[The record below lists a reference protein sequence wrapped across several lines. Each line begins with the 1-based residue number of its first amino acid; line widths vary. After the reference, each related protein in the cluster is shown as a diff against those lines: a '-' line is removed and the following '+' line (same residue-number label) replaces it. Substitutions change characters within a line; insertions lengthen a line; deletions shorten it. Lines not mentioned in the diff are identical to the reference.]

1 MVDLIGLIQESYLY
15 FYNQISG
22 IVGEIYLQLIIF
34 TIGLFVYAFFVWHFY
49 RTLSKRDIFK
59 IDLEKYNLPTAKHK
73 TLGKVWSSFIY
84 ILKYGF
90 IFPIYI
96 FLWFSILSLFLL
108 ILSEEI
114 AVTHIILTSAVIVS
128 SIRVAAYYKEELSV
142 DLAKLIPFAFL
153 AILLTDPN
161 FFSVEI
167 TIQRLSDVTIF
178 WSEILRILIFS
189 ILLEWFLRIFYLIKR
204 EVSK

>member
-1 MVDLIGLIQESYLY
+1 
-15 FYNQISG
+15 
-22 IVGEIYLQLIIF
+22 
-34 TIGLFVYAFFVWHFY
+34 
-49 RTLSKRDIFK
+49 
-59 IDLEKYNLPTAKHK
+59 
-73 TLGKVWSSFIY
+73 
-84 ILKYGF
+84 
-90 IFPIYI
+90 
-96 FLWFSILSLFLL
+96 LFLL